1 MRKTKKERYSFSD
14 EEKKQILSE
23 IACYFRENHD
33 LELGMIGTGGI
44 FDFFLDVMGDH
55 IYNQALD
62 DANRFFQN
70 YAENM
75 EADFTH
81 CTRMCGKSVQKK
93 APGNRGFEI
102 IFH

>member
-62 DANRFFQN
+62 DAIDSFRI
-70 YAENM
+70 M
-75 EADFTH
+75 LKIWKRIFTH
-81 CTRMCGKSVQKK
+81 CTRMCGKKRTEES
-93 APGNRGFEI
+93 PGEPGL
-102 IFH
+102 

>member
-1 MRKTKKERYSFSD
+1 MPVPGKRKEPREGAALRKTKKERYFFSD

-44 FDFFLDVMGDH
+44 FDFFLGVMGDH

-75 EADFTH
+75 EAD
-81 CTRMCGKSVQKK
+81 CYSLYKDVR
-93 APGNRGFEI
+93 
-102 IFH
+102 

>member
-44 FDFFLDVMGDH
+44 FDFFLDLTIASPEGMMVMGDH

-75 EADFTH
+75 EADFYSLYKDV
-81 CTRMCGKSVQKK
+81 R
-93 APGNRGFEI
+93 
-102 IFH
+102 

>member
-1 MRKTKKERYSFSD
+1 MPVPGKRKEPREGAALRKTKKERYFFSD

-33 LELGMIGTGGI
+33 LELGMIGTGGSG
-44 FDFFLDVMGDH
+44 DFFLDVMGDH

-75 EADFTH
+75 EADFYSLYKDV
-81 CTRMCGKSVQKK
+81 R
-93 APGNRGFEI
+93 
-102 IFH
+102 